1 MTTIFLMFFVTVCLV
16 SVGLSSSPVICI
28 CRSDADLYLLWP
40 PLFILKLIVMSLMEQ
55 AFIMAVT
62 CTKFIFKSY
71 SAEWTVD
78 VRFLNLSEPCHLGE
92 RKLGASSLHILP
104 SSSRGGAKREKITTL
119 GLWNRIYPLYN
130 CWSIYFSNPQEFE
143 MSLLFEI
150 M

>member
-1 MTTIFLMFFVTVCLV
+1 MQVWCWFI
-16 SVGLSSSPVICI
+16 SPVI
-28 CRSDADLYLLWP
+28 
-40 PLFILKLIVMSLMEQ
+40 PLFFLKLIVMSLMEQ

-62 CTKFIFKSY
+62 CIKFIFKSY

-104 SSSRGGAKREKITTL
+104 SSSRGGAKKEKITTL

-130 CWSIYFSNPQEFE
+130 CWSTYFSNSQELKMSCCLKLCSHSRIDGLPLSKIFE
-143 MSLLFEI
+143 FLNLI
-150 M
+150 LPP